1 HPPWAAA
8 RGGRARRAGSGSPVT
23 GEPTMRDGENEA
35 FIVDRYLESLLAR
48 RPADV
53 TDLPPQLR
61 STAAALV
68 EALPRYHPSFRFEES
83 LAARLAGAADLV
95 GAAAAAAGELIPFP
109 ATIGAP
115 ATLAAPGTPPPPV
128 PDLRP
133 GTIRRPTVIG
143 GVLTSAAISL
153 AGAAYVA
160 WRRSRPPADPMARA
174 IRAAAR
180 RRTA

>member
-1 HPPWAAA
+1 
-8 RGGRARRAGSGSPVT
+8 
-23 GEPTMRDGENEA
+23 MRDGENEA

-61 STAAALV
+61 ATAAALV
-68 EALPRYHPSFRFEES
+68 DALPRYHPSFRFEET
-83 LAARLAGAADLV
+83 LAARLAGTSGAV
-95 GAAAAAAGELIPFP
+95 GAAAAAGELIPFP
-109 ATIGAP
+109 TTP
-115 ATLAAPGTPPPPV
+115 ATPATPAAAVT
-128 PDLRP
+128 DLRP
-133 GTIRRPTVIG
+133 AMMLRPTVIG

-174 IRAAAR
+174 VRAAAR

>member
-1 HPPWAAA
+1 
-8 RGGRARRAGSGSPVT
+8 
-23 GEPTMRDGENEA
+23 MRDGENEA

-68 EALPRYHPSFRFEES
+68 DALPRYHPSFRFEES
-83 LAARLAGAADLV
+83 LAARLAGTSDRV
-95 GAAAAAAGELIPFP
+95 GAADATGELIPFP
-109 ATIGAP
+109 ATTTMP
-115 ATLAAPGTPPPPV
+115 APPV
-128 PDLRP
+128 TDLRT
-133 GTIRRPTVIG
+133 GSMRRPTVIG
-143 GVLTSAAISL
+143 SVLTSAAISL

>member
-1 HPPWAAA
+1 
-8 RGGRARRAGSGSPVT
+8 
-23 GEPTMRDGENEA
+23 MRDGENEA

-61 STAAALV
+61 STAKALV
-68 EALPRYHPSFRFEES
+68 DALPRYHPSFRFEEA
-83 LAARLAGAADLV
+83 LAARLAGASDAV
-95 GAAAAAAGELIPFP
+95 GAVDAAGELIPFP
-109 ATIGAP
+109 ATP
-115 ATLAAPGTPPPPV
+115 TRPAAPTTALM
-128 PDLRP
+128 DLRP
-133 GTIRRPTVIG
+133 GSMRRPTVIG
-143 GVLTSAAISL
+143 SVLTSAAISL